1 MHWLNTTLELLSPG
15 WVGTIASLLGLI
27 VGLIVAVVTRQRTR
41 LAYCYAGKRLLGLAT
56 DGLPEGITVHYR
68 GQDIPRLT
76 RTLVVLWN
84 AGEKTILGD
93 DLVTKDPLRLK
104 LRGDGRVLAATVL
117 KTKRDVC
124 QIEALSDA
132 SCPNETHI
140 RFDFL
145 DAGDGAVIEVLHTS
159 EERGVDVLGT
169 VRGLPQGL
177 HDIGQI
183 NAVKTFSLPSPW
195 IILAIGAVTT
205 LAGLAF
211 PEKINYLLIDKS
223 FIGVFVGATYTL
235 AAIAIIYKNRRRHP
249 KYLHIEELDQ
259 ETTSR

>member
-27 VGLIVAVVTRQRTR
+27 VGLIAAVVTRQRTR
-41 LAYCYAGKRLLGLAT
+41 LAYCYTGKRLLGLAT

-84 AGEKTILGD
+84 DGNTTIHGD
-93 DLVTKDPLRLK
+93 NIVAADPLRLK

-124 QIEALSDA
+124 EIKALPDA

-159 EERGVDVLGT
+159 EARDVELLGT
-169 VRGLPQGL
+169 VRGLPHGL
-177 HDIGQI
+177 HNFGVIRPSSLWCNFLVANGAAAAI
-183 NAVKTFSLPSPW
+183 VSIFVLIFSLLEVKS
-195 IILAIGAVTT
+195 IADHNSYALILAGISI
-205 LAGLAF
+205 LAG
-211 PEKINYLLIDKS
+211 
-223 FIGVFVGATYTL
+223 
-235 AAIAIIYKNRRRHP
+235 IAGICITRRRYP
-249 KYLHIEELDQ
+249 KYLHIEEL
-259 ETTSR
+259 R

>member
-1 MHWLNTTLELLSPG
+1 MIFAMHWLNTTLELLSPG

-41 LAYCYAGKRLLGLAT
+41 LAYCYAGKRLLGLAA

-124 QIEALSDA
+124 QIEALIDV

-145 DAGDGAVIEVLHTS
+145 DAEDGAVIEVLHTS
-159 EERGVDVLGT
+159 KERYVEFLGT

-177 HDIGQI
+177 HDLGTIRPPLSSWETLFMGSVVLVTVGIIINNALFSKTSYGQVIIG
-183 NAVKTFSLPSPW
+183 SW
-195 IILAIGAVTT
+195 AIFV
-205 LAGLAF
+205 LFEIAGRC
-211 PEKINYLLIDKS
+211 I
-223 FIGVFVGATYTL
+223 
-235 AAIAIIYKNRRRHP
+235 NRRRHP
-249 KYLHIEELDQ
+249 KCLHVEEL
-259 ETTSR
+259 R

>member
-1 MHWLNTTLELLSPG
+1 MIFAMHWLNTTLELLSPG

-27 VGLIVAVVTRQRTR
+27 VGLIAAVVTRQRTR

-124 QIEALSDA
+124 QIEALPDA

-145 DAGDGAVIEVLHTS
+145 DAEDGAVIEVLHTS
-159 EERGVDVLGT
+159 KERYVEFLGT

-177 HDIGQI
+177 HDLGTIRPPLSSWETLSMGSVVLVTVGIIINNALFSKTSYGQVIIG
-183 NAVKTFSLPSPW
+183 SW
-195 IILAIGAVTT
+195 AIFV
-205 LAGLAF
+205 LFEIAGRC
-211 PEKINYLLIDKS
+211 I
-223 FIGVFVGATYTL
+223 
-235 AAIAIIYKNRRRHP
+235 NRRRHP
-249 KYLHIEELDQ
+249 KCLHVEEL
-259 ETTSR
+259 R